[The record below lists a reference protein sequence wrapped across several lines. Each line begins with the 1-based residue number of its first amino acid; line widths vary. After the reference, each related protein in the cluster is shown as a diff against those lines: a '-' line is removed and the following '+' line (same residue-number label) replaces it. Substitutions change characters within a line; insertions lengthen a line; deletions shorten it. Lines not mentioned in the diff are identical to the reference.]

1 MHFFTTYTGEKPR
14 LAILVI
20 LSLSMGL
27 AGCSSDQPS
36 TMPNETPQRVS
47 GELPALEYDF
57 AADENRFT
65 YVEENDTV
73 RIVAGYEQQFNGTE
87 ENPESEPVHST
98 VPWEEWAETR
108 GAVRALEPLGEHFE
122 SRLGSTE
129 NINPMVHTGE
139 DRISIRVA
147 YVTHKA
153 RDGSV
158 ISSPTVPF
166 SEVVDETPSEVRVR
180 ITLEGNAYSTT
191 YPVFVQ
197 NFTQTNT

>member
-1 MHFFTTYTGEKPR
+1 MGEKPR
-14 LAILVI
+14 LAVLVI
-20 LSLSMGL
+20 LALSIGL
-27 AGCSSDQPS
+27 AGCSSDSPE
-36 TMPNETPQRVS
+36 TTPNETSQRVP
-47 GELPALEYDF
+47 GGHPALEYDF
-57 AADENRFT
+57 AADESRFT

-73 RIVAGYEQQFNGTE
+73 RIVAGYEQRFNDTG
-87 ENPESEPVHST
+87 ENPTAEPVHST

-108 GAVRALEPLGEHFE
+108 GAVRALEPMGEHFE
-122 SRLGSTE
+122 SRLERSE
-129 NINPMVHTGE
+129 NIDPMVHTGE

-147 YVTHKA
+147 YVTREA

-180 ITLEGNAYSTT
+180 MTLEGNAYSTT

-197 NFTQTNT
+197 NFTQTNE